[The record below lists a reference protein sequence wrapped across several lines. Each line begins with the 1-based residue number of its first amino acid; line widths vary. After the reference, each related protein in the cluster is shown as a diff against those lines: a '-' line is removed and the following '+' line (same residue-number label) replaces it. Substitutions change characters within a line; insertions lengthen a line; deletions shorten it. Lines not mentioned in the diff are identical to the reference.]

1 MVKLGPK
8 KMIVPVYADAARRH
22 AQRIT
27 LIQIGASRRH
37 IVVSNGEIA

>member
-1 MVKLGPK
+1 MVKRRPM
-8 KMIVPVYADAARRH
+8 KMTVPVYADRAHRH

-37 IVVSNGEIA
+37 IVVLNGEIA

>member
-1 MVKLGPK
+1 MVKPGQM
-8 KMIVPVYADAARRH
+8 KMTVPVYADAARRH

-37 IVVSNGEIA
+37 IVVLNGEIA